1 MTQTLFLQNARLI
14 DGLSAEPQ
22 EGVSI
27 LIEDERIREVVPA
40 SAGRPA
46 PAEATVVDLRGKTV
60 VPGLIDTH
68 VHMTM
73 MDESYYPLF
82 LAAGVT
88 SARDLGGK
96 LENVL
101 ALRTDLESGKLL
113 GPRLLVYGP
122 MLDGAVPSAEA
133 PFFLD
138 VSDRVPSPEA
148 VPEKVGRLL
157 EAGVDGVKLYY
168 TMPPETT
175 RAAIDFV
182 DKRVPITGH
191 LGYTDSIDAIHAGI
205 DGLEH
210 AWISPYNDFC
220 ALDMRYGPPT
230 LMSAEWY
237 QHTARGWAGADLE
250 SSRARN
256 WFDAMVE
263 KQVAL
268 GTTHVMLWITK
279 FGREAARRDPDRRY
293 RPPSV
298 MDGLVESVEGAPDFL
313 AEAEMFFDASSP
325 LPEALQQMHELTRT
339 LCDAGGVVVGG
350 TDTGAMT
357 YPPPGFALL
366 REVEL
371 LADSIGAMRAIQA
384 VTSAAAR
391 HLRRE
396 QDIGSVAPGRYAD
409 LLVIDGDPLRDVREL
424 RNLVRVYRGGSPYE
438 PEDLLAKVPQRSL

>member
-1 MTQTLFLQNARLI
+1 MAETLCLQNARLI
-14 DGLSAEPQ
+14 DGLGDEVQ
-22 EGVSI
+22 EGASI
-27 LIEDERIREVVPA
+27 LISGERILEVATEP
-40 SAGRPA
+40 RPA
-46 PAEATVVDLRGKTV
+46 PPDATIVDVQGKTV
-60 VPGLIDTH
+60 LPGLIDTH

-101 ALRTDLESGKLL
+101 ALRADLESGKAL

-122 MLDGAVPSAEA
+122 MLDGAVSSAEA
-133 PFFLD
+133 PFFLEI
-138 VSDRVPSPEA
+138 SDRLPSPEA
-148 VPEKVGRLL
+148 VPEKVGGLL

-175 RAAIDFV
+175 QATIDFV

-191 LGYTDSIDAIHAGI
+191 LGYTHSIDAIRAGI

-220 ALDMRYGPPT
+220 ALDMQYGPPT

-237 QHTARGWAGADLE
+237 QHTARGWAGADLQ
-250 SSRARN
+250 SARARS
-256 WFDAMVE
+256 WFDAMAE
-263 KQVAL
+263 SQVAL
-268 GTTHVMLWITK
+268 GTTHVMLWTTK
-279 FGREAARRDPDRRY
+279 FGKEASRLDPDRRY
-293 RPPSV
+293 KPPSM
-298 MDGLVESVEGAPDFL
+298 MDEMLPEGAPEIL
-313 AEAEMFFDASSP
+313 AEAEMFFDPYSPP
-325 LPEALQQMHELTRT
+325 LPDVLEKMHELTRT

-371 LADSIGAMRAIQA
+371 LADSIGNMRAIQA

-409 LLVIDGDPLRDVREL
+409 LLIIDGDPLRDVREL
-424 RNLVRVYRGGSPYE
+424 RNLVRVYRGGVPYE
-438 PEDLLAKVPQRSL
+438 PQDLLAKVPQRNL